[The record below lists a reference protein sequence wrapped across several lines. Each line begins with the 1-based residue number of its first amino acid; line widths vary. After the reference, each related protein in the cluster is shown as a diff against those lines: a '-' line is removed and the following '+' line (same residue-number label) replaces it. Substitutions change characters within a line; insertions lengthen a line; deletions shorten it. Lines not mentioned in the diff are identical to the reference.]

1 MDQHVIPECFIDT
14 RLVRTL
20 EPPAGRYNHQHGC
33 SNVEKAMKRLKGDF
47 ALGIID
53 KDKKALRYLDECQLI
68 CEHAGFSQLLKHTT
82 EHQYLI
88 VVGPAME
95 RWILNT
101 TNFAGLSLADF
112 DLPDGFD
119 ELCDLTKTAKGD
131 KEDPNALKFV
141 RLFKELRRSSPPS
154 VAILRFWISYLKA
167 NPYTAD
173 MNWLIQETERIPNE
187 V

>member
-68 CEHAGFSQLLKHTT
+68 CEHAGFSQLLKHNRTSLSDCC
-82 EHQYLI
+82 Q
-88 VVGPAME
+88 
-95 RWILNT
+95 
-101 TNFAGLSLADF
+101 AGYGKVDS
-112 DLPDGFD
+112 
-119 ELCDLTKTAKGD
+119 EYYK
-131 KEDPNALKFV
+131 
-141 RLFKELRRSSPPS
+141 LRRF
-154 VAILRFWISYLKA
+154 IIS
-167 NPYTAD
+167 
-173 MNWLIQETERIPNE
+173 
-187 V
+187 